1 MYLKKQKHTKP
12 NGNNKTIQNSVKY
25 EKQNQM
31 GLKAPMLCK
40 HEAKSEGETMIHRK
54 DYRSYCI
61 PKILTKQCKIVI
73 QYYCGKLVITKK
85 MFGRL
90 FIHKLKDVAV
100 K

>member
-25 EKQNQM
+25 EKQNKM

-73 QYYCGKLVITKK
+73 LLWKISYNKK
-85 MFGRL
+85 KCLEDFL
-90 FIHKLKDVAV
+90 FTN
-100 K
+100 